1 MRRISIIIRL
11 QQSVAAQTFRIFCVL
26 IKSNIKS
33 IWISKKRPRM
43 GNKKLSADEN
53 NFDFH
58 KEKCLVLIKL
68 DKLAV
73 KLSGLGFL
81 NFSFNFAS
89 FCSTFLHQTGIFC
102 PILNSF
108 VLLRLF
114 LLHPPLH
121 FQPAGHFLILVLA
134 ESIFGNTM
142 CILWSQSLCLDL
154 ITHSGFLKPFEN
166 MKIFLQNS
174 ILQLHYCNPAATV
187 H

>member
-1 MRRISIIIRL
+1 
-11 QQSVAAQTFRIFCVL
+11 
-26 IKSNIKS
+26 
-33 IWISKKRPRM
+33 M

-102 PILNSF
+102 PIFNSF

-114 LLHPPLH
+114 LLHLPLH
-121 FQPAGHFLILVLA
+121 FQSAGHFLILVLA
-134 ESIFGNTM
+134 ESIFGSTM
-142 CILWSQSLCLDL
+142 CIFVVTKSLPRPNQSLRFSGTFSKYQNIFTKFHIAVTLHYSPSWHSALECRLVKHWNENLDL
-154 ITHSGFLKPFEN
+154 CIQL
-166 MKIFLQNS
+166 LV
-174 ILQLHYCNPAATV
+174 LQLLFFSL
-187 H
+187 